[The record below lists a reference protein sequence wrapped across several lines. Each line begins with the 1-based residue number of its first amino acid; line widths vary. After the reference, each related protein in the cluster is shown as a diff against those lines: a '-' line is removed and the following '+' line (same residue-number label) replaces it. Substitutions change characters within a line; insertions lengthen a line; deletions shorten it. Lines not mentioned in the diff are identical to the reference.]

1 MPPNFLSSKKK
12 EVRRGFRN
20 PLPSFTPFF
29 KVTMDYDEDDDFF
42 DDTFFDEIVRRRMIP
57 RRTNW
62 RYRLIA
68 LNQREAAEAAMLQS
82 SILMHVNFIV
92 ALIVTVNQLLLGL
105 RVLHSQQQNPTSL
118 QCVSRVV
125 LYYSNLALLCFYQ
138 LDYLLVE

>member
-1 MPPNFLSSKKK
+1 
-12 EVRRGFRN
+12 
-20 PLPSFTPFF
+20 
-29 KVTMDYDEDDDFF
+29 MDYDEDDDFF
-42 DDTFFDEIVRRRMIP
+42 DDNFFDEIVRRRMIP

-62 RYRLIA
+62 RYRFIA

-105 RVLHSQQQNPTSL
+105 RVLRRQQQNPTSL
-118 QCVSRVV
+118 QRVSRVV